1 MFTALI
7 TRELKNRF
15 DGLYKQYKD
24 GLCDVAEIDH
34 KNVKELLLD
43 QAKTF
48 FGNMRTKVTQV
59 RHEVNQRVRQ
69 SESLRQLEDLITE
82 NEEYFG
88 ENAGA

>member
-1 MFTALI
+1 
-7 TRELKNRF
+7 
-15 DGLYKQYKD
+15 
-24 GLCDVAEIDH
+24 
-34 KNVKELLLD
+34 
-43 QAKTF
+43 
-48 FGNMRTKVTQV
+48 MRTKVTQV